1 MRLTPAVAL
10 LVASTSLM
18 AAPSADVLRVR
29 EWRTKNERQILAEL
43 MQLVALPNLASNRED
58 IARNA
63 QLLTSMFEKRGF
75 TVSRW
80 DTKGSPVVFARR
92 DAASP
97 RGTVLF
103 YMHYDGQPA
112 NAKEWTLGAPFSPAA
127 FNGTTPVDLQAG
139 TGPVDPNVRIYAR
152 SASDD
157 KGPIVALLAAVAA
170 GSWGGQ
176 RPSLADYVT
185 VIEARD
191 RATAANV
198 DYPPGHRG

>member
-43 MQLVALPNLASNRED
+43 MQLVALPNLASNRDD

-92 DAASP
+92 D
-97 RGTVLF
+97 
-103 YMHYDGQPA
+103 
-112 NAKEWTLGAPFSPAA
+112 
-127 FNGTTPVDLQAG
+127 
-139 TGPVDPNVRIYAR
+139 
-152 SASDD
+152 
-157 KGPIVALLAAVAA
+157 VAV
-170 GSWGGQ
+170 
-176 RPSLADYVT
+176 
-185 VIEARD
+185 
-191 RATAANV
+191 
-198 DYPPGHRG
+198 